1 MWSEEQKKDYLQM
14 VDLAYN
20 EINIESGM
28 NAADVFLLTEKTTN
42 EYILAKFGYTLEW
55 ALQLI
60 QHNHDRYFIENF
72 GHFIQLDHNV
82 LVENLIEKEKRSF
95 LNKYISYFHIN
106 KKLVDQI
113 LEHNV
118 NTSL

>member
-42 EYILAKFGYTLEW
+42 EYILAKFGYTLE
-55 ALQLI
+55 
-60 QHNHDRYFIENF
+60 
-72 GHFIQLDHNV
+72 
-82 LVENLIEKEKRSF
+82 
-95 LNKYISYFHIN
+95 
-106 KKLVDQI
+106 
-113 LEHNV
+113 
-118 NTSL
+118 